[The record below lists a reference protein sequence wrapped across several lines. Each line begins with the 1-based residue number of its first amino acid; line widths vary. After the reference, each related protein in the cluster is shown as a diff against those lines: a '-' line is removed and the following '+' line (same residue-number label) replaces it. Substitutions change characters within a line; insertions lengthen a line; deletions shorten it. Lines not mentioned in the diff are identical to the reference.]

1 MLNNEE
7 LNRVVDSIRQAEGQT
22 SAEIRVCVARKCGG
36 NPLDAAFKKFK
47 SLKMDA
53 TALRNGVLI
62 YVAPEDHKAAI
73 VGDTGIDK
81 LAKTGFWDSTL
92 NEMFCFFRDDRI
104 CDGIYR
110 GVERVG
116 ELMKSHYPV
125 QEDDVNELCDDV
137 ILDEE

>member
-22 SAEIRVCVARKCGG
+22 SAEIRVCVARKCNG
-36 NPLDAAFKKFK
+36 NPLDVAFKKFK

-73 VGDTGIDK
+73 FGDTGIDK
-81 LAKTGFWDSTL
+81 LAKAGFWDSTL

-104 CDGIYR
+104 CDGICR

-116 ELMKSHYPV
+116 ELIKSHYPV